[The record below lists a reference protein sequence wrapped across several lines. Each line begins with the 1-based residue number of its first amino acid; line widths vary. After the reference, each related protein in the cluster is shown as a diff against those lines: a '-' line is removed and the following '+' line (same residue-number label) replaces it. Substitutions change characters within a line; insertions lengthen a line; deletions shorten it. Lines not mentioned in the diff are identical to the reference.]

1 MATFSTRNEEEAQ
14 DLQNKGRHLLTV
26 KGAGLER
33 EYIFA
38 EGKMDT
44 VEKLVEP
51 APEKPKSRRGRRR
64 KK

>member
-38 EGKMDT
+38 EEKMD
-44 VEKLVEP
+44 VEP

>member
-38 EGKMDT
+38 EGKMDM

-51 APEKPKSRRGRRR
+51 APEELKSRRGRR
-64 KK
+64 KKK